1 MKTYEALSIP
11 NSDFNAGYDVTY
23 PKSENP
29 LYTFKGDWIGTRN
42 PLTCHTDGANAFYVS
57 KSSTLPV
64 VDGERNVAHMMTL
77 GWGAG
82 NTCSFGNKD
91 YWLGNSVIN
100 HISAGIVCVGDY
112 EAAGDVVNGKAAYIR
127 PTSMSFVYKAAPY
140 KDDEYLIEAYLE
152 NITGEV
158 ETIIGKA
165 YLKSG
170 TAYSSYQTQTLNFEY
185 NNEYRNLPISHVK
198 IIFKAGTKE
207 DRDHLEDKFRDAK
220 VPYGDAY
227 IIGSQFWLDSFTL
240 HYDK

>member
-1 MKTYEALSIP
+1 MRRYPLP

-100 HISAGIVCVGDY
+100 HISAGIVCC
-112 EAAGDVVNGKAAYIR
+112 R
-127 PTSMSFVYKAAPY
+127 RF
-140 KDDEYLIEAYLE
+140 
-152 NITGEV
+152 
-158 ETIIGKA
+158 
-165 YLKSG
+165 
-170 TAYSSYQTQTLNFEY
+170 
-185 NNEYRNLPISHVK
+185 
-198 IIFKAGTKE
+198 
-207 DRDHLEDKFRDAK
+207 
-220 VPYGDAY
+220 
-227 IIGSQFWLDSFTL
+227 
-240 HYDK
+240 